1 MANAESIDTVI
12 FPSVMLNAMMKL
24 LSIIN
29 QNGALFTPTPLTQ
42 MVCMLSSRWV
52 PGISVIGVSYTAWLS
67 SVAAT
72 NATYSGNRITMIPR
86 ISRVWLNIVSQ
97 RRFSIIG
104 NAPYFPHSGTAPRS
118 K

>member
-1 MANAESIDTVI
+1 MANAESMETVI
-12 FPSVMLNAMMKL
+12 FPTVILNAMMKL

-29 QNGALFTPTPLTQ
+29 QNGALLTPTPLTQ
-42 MVCMLSSRWV
+42 MYFMFSSNCV
-52 PGISVIGVSYTAWLS
+52 PGTSVIGVSNTALLS

-72 NATYSGNRITMIPR
+72 NATYSGNRITMIP
-86 ISRVWLNIVSQ
+86 IINMAWLNIVSP

-104 NAPYFPHSGTAPRS
+104 NAPYFPHSGTAPPS